1 MTTSQLR
8 SLLTRRPLALVF
20 DIDGT
25 LSPIAP
31 TPDAAH
37 LYAGVAELLAQAR
50 QYAHIAIM
58 TGRAVADGAAMV
70 NVEGLTYIG
79 THGLEWCEGLP
90 TTHPIQL
97 IPEARASIAPGKDL
111 LDLAEQQLSDIPG
124 LLVQRKQVG
133 GTIHYRLAP
142 DAEQAR
148 LRIMAL
154 LEEPAR
160 LSHLR
165 LSEGKRMVEI
175 LAPLN
180 VNKGQALRRYVEQAQ
195 AQGVLFAGDDRTDL
209 DAVIEIAHLRTQ
221 GIAGLAVVVRH
232 EDTLPA
238 LLAHADLVVEE
249 VPGMV
254 QLLHT
259 MITQLAEA

>member
-1 MTTSQLR
+1 MTTHQPFAV
-8 SLLTRRPLALVF
+8 LTKRPLALVF

-31 TPDAAH
+31 TPDAAR
-37 LYAGVAELLAQAR
+37 LYPGVTDLLKQAR
-50 QYAHIAIM
+50 QYAHVAIM

-79 THGLEWCEGLP
+79 THGLEWCDGLP
-90 TTHPIQL
+90 TTHTVHL
-97 IPEARASIAPGKDL
+97 IPEATAYIDPANRL

-124 LLVQRKQVG
+124 LIVQRKQVG
-133 GTIHYRLAP
+133 GTVHYRLAP

-148 LRIMAL
+148 TRIIAL

-160 LSHLR
+160 QTHLR
-165 LSEGKRMVEI
+165 LSEGKRMVEV

-180 VNKGQALRRYVEQAQ
+180 INKGEALRRYVAHVQ
-195 AQGVLFAGDDRTDL
+195 AQGVVFAGDDRTDM
-209 DAVIEIAHLRTQ
+209 DAVIETAHLRAQ
-221 GIAGLAVVVRH
+221 GIEGLAIVVQH
-232 EDTLPA
+232 EDTLPD
-238 LLAHADLVVEE
+238 LLEHADLVVEE

-254 QLLHT
+254 QLLRT
-259 MITQLAEA
+259 IVTQLAAH